1 MVINTSIL
9 GDALLTILNATVGN
23 SSAFLTLLDMP
34 PPTASPAPQQGRRRG
49 GQEARSQWSSS
60 RTPFA
65 SVSARKKR
73 KKPPSALQTA
83 SASVTVVDDESA
95 SAPPPNA
102 DNVKVLVR
110 IRPMNEAERGLR
122 QMRTLSLFTADRE
135 RTQQDTLFYRVP
147 GEGSAAMTNHDSH
160 GHTFTFDHVL
170 DEKAGQEQVFARV
183 GCPVVQTCLQGI
195 NTTVFAYGQTGSGKT
210 HTMHGDMQGGEHA
223 GLTPRILQHLFEQA
237 GSRREGTRVSVRAN
251 PCPTSCFAWRAPVTA
266 VGPPHGCQMRCS
278 FVELYN
284 ESFRDLLSEDDDGWS
299 SRPLPAWNATP
310 SRGGCPPTPGG
321 GGGQGGHGLRL
332 REDGKRGVF
341 IEGLSEIPIQT
352 LEEAVQLLTLG
363 SEWPGAQP
371 ADAHTP

>member
-1 MVINTSIL
+1 ML
-9 GDALLTILNATVGN
+9 PLATPSG
-23 SSAFLTLLDMP
+23 AFLTLLDMP

-49 GQEARSQWSSS
+49 RQEAHSQWSSS

-73 KKPPSALQTA
+73 KKPPSAALQTA

-95 SAPPPNA
+95 SAPPPSA

-251 PCPTSCFAWRAPVTA
+251 PCLTSRFAWRAPVTA
-266 VGPPHGCQMRCS
+266 VGASARVSDALLLRRVVQRVLPGLAERGRRRL
-278 FVELYN
+278 ELQAPARL
-284 ESFRDLLSEDDDGWS
+284 ERD
-299 SRPLPAWNATP
+299 
-310 SRGGCPPTPGG
+310 
-321 GGGQGGHGLRL
+321 
-332 REDGKRGVF
+332 
-341 IEGLSEIPIQT
+341 
-352 LEEAVQLLTLG
+352 
-363 SEWPGAQP
+363 AQP
-371 ADAHTP
+371 RRLPPDAGRGRGARGTRTALARGWQAWGLHRGAV